1 MRRVEVDGRPRRDF
15 QRMNETNAPV
25 PGVQRKTIARGI
37 RIFTALAVV
46 AAVIVVAL
54 TASRETLA
62 GLARIKWYW
71 LLATAGLWLLAA
83 WFDGLRMSILSRT
96 GERTITPLQAIELIF
111 IGYFMAAVTP
121 FQVGGLPL
129 QLYIMNRWGISPGR
143 ASSILLGRGIVHYA
157 ILFGAAPFV
166 AIGLGAATAL
176 LKVLA
181 VYIGI
186 IVAVGVLLV
195 LAGVVFP
202 ARIAVW
208 RERLAAHPRPG
219 RFRRLLVRLLGEFRD
234 FTEGLRTFTQGRNRR
249 LVLAAAMLTIGFMAA
264 MYTMSATLLAGLGV
278 NAPVLR
284 TVGLTLLLSSAM
296 MFIPTPGST
305 GVAEAGAAG
314 LYSMVC
320 PKPMLGVY
328 VVLWRLFGFY
338 IGAIIGGIAVL
349 RLLSARTAGL
359 KASNQN

>member
-1 MRRVEVDGRPRRDF
+1 MTSGPPTEASGAADGTTRRTIVR
-15 QRMNETNAPV
+15 
-25 PGVQRKTIARGI
+25 GV
-37 RIFTALAVV
+37 RIFTLLAVV
-46 AAVIVVAL
+46 AAVVVIAL

-62 GLARIKWYW
+62 GLTRLKWYW
-71 LLATAGLWLLAA
+71 LLATVVLWALAA
-83 WFDGLRMSILSRT
+83 GMDGLRMSILSRA
-96 GERTITPLQAIELIF
+96 GGHPITALRSIEIIF

-129 QLYIMNRWGISPGR
+129 QLYIMNRRGISPGR
-143 ASSILLGRGIVHYA
+143 ASSILLGRGIVHYTL
-157 ILFGAAPFV
+157 LFGIAPFV
-166 AIGLGAATAL
+166 AIALGAATAL

-181 VYIGI
+181 IYIGI
-186 IVAVGVLLV
+186 IVAVGVLMV

-208 RERLAAHPRPG
+208 RERLAAHPSPG
-219 RFRRLLVRLLGEFRD
+219 RFRRLLVRLLGEFRG
-234 FTEGLRTFTQGRNRR
+234 FVEGLRTFTQGRNRR
-249 LVLAAAMLTIGFMAA
+249 LLLAAAALTVGFMAA
-264 MYTMSATLLAGLGV
+264 MYSMSATLLAGIGV
-278 NAPVLR
+278 EVPVLR

-320 PKPMLGVY
+320 PTPMLGVY

-338 IGAIIGGIAVL
+338 IGAIIGGVAVL
-349 RLLSARTAGL
+349 RLLSARTC
-359 KASNQN
+359 SPSDNRD